1 MSAVYR
7 VYVYRLLEFCLR
19 NVKNAD
25 ARGRQ
30 KRARTAG
37 SFSGPRLV
45 FFRKSNRRAAAP
57 SSSPALSQTDLI
69 LRRFFDK
76 MGLDAVH
83 SVQPLCSRQSQG
95 SSRLPF

>member
-1 MSAVYR
+1 MR
-7 VYVYRLLEFCLR
+7 TPE
-19 NVKNAD
+19 AD
-25 ARGRQ
+25 RSGI
-30 KRARTAG
+30 
-37 SFSGPRLV
+37 GPRGV
-45 FFRKSNRRAAAP
+45 FLPPLGFLQKIKQAGGCP